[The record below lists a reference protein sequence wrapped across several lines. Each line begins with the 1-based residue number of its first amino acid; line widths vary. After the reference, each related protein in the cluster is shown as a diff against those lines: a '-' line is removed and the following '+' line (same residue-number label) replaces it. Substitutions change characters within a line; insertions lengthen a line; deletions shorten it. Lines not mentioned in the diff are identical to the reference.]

1 MNGWWKFHRQMF
13 ENPVVN
19 KDSEYFYVW
28 CWILTY
34 ATYEEKRVLF
44 NGKDIVLE
52 KGQLLTTT
60 KHIATS
66 LNINESKVNRILKKL
81 KIEKQIDKQTSSRNT
96 LITVLNWN
104 LYQESDKQNE
114 EQMTNKRQAS
124 EEQMKS
130 NRQTNG
136 KPSYYNKERIEEHE
150 KKENGD
156 ITVTEHE
163 TVSRS
168 DIQSVLN
175 AWNELEQ
182 YGVRAVTKLRS
193 GTDRH
198 DRLCARIKEYGIDD
212 VLTAI
217 KNIKQ
222 SDFLQGKN
230 NKGWAI
236 TFDWFVRPNNFPK
249 VLDGNYANKGDDNN
263 GCIRRNDTKN
273 VKDPYAEELERLL
286 NEQ

>member
-156 ITVTEHE
+156 IIVTEHE

>member
-1 MNGWWKFHRQMF
+1 MF

-156 ITVTEHE
+156 IIVTEHE